1 MGELA
6 NCPKCN
12 AIFVKTPLKMICQDC
27 FKQEEMDFEKVY
39 KFLRKRENRT
49 ALIDDVV
56 EATDVD
62 EDLILKFIRSG
73 RIQLSNFPNLGYPC
87 AKCGTNIREGKL
99 CSHCESDIKS
109 QVKQMEREES
119 HKRDLELQ
127 QNKKTFYAYMPKNK

>member
-12 AIFVKTPLKMICQDC
+12 AIFVKTPLKTICQDC
-27 FKQEEMDFEKVY
+27 FKQEEADFEKVY

-99 CSHCESDIKS
+99 CSYCESDIKS
-109 QVKQMEREES
+109 QVEQLEREES
-119 HKRDLELQ
+119 HKRDLE
-127 QNKKTFYAYMPKNK
+127 NHEKKKTFYAYMPKK